1 MLYTVDDRVIIECL
15 FCCAGFVP
23 PGAGEKKGK
32 KRMKGYRKA
41 QERPE
46 GEELADKMGEKN
58 MRRWLPLEINL
69 RKRLFPMCTELT
81 T

>member
-1 MLYTVDDRVIIECL
+1 MRSHTS
-15 FCCAGFVP
+15 G
-23 PGAGEKKGK
+23 
-32 KRMKGYRKA
+32 KA